1 LINPAVDHKA
11 IDRGVDVP
19 EFRVGQASCI
29 DRVESGLAGIQE
41 VLKVEEQGKMFTDAL
56 FGHQARI
63 PVGITRA
70 AVPQFL
76 RAEIVGLQ
84 PDPEVAVFFVHQHV
98 VEPVSGRQR
107 EFRTLLS

>member
-1 LINPAVDHKA
+1 
-11 IDRGVDVP
+11 
-19 EFRVGQASCI
+19 
-29 DRVESGLAGIQE
+29 
-41 VLKVEEQGKMFTDAL
+41 MFTDAL
-56 FGHQARI
+56 FGHQARN

-70 AVPQFL
+70 AIPQFL